1 MCDDRYL
8 DEMDFVDIYDLWVED
23 EIDDEE
29 FDDYLEENGCCYES
43 DENRLWNE
51 MLDDTFCSRDIY
63 GNRPC
68 DNGAI
73 CDRCHAP
80 WFLEEYNKRKGE

>member
-1 MCDDRYL
+1 
-8 DEMDFVDIYDLWVED
+8 
-23 EIDDEE
+23 
-29 FDDYLEENGCCYES
+29 
-43 DENRLWNE
+43 